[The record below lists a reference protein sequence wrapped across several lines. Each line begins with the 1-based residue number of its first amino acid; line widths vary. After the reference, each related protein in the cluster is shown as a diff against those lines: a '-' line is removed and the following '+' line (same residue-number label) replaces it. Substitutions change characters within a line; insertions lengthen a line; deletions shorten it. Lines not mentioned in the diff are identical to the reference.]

1 MTITVNDGCQMIL
14 DLTFFIVYVM
24 CEMCHFVA
32 GEELLTWV
40 AAAMSS
46 TENIWDGAEVNIQR
60 EKKLLMFN
68 M

>member
-1 MTITVNDGCQMIL
+1 M
-14 DLTFFIVYVM
+14 F
-24 CEMCHFVA
+24 EMCHFVA
-32 GEELLTWV
+32 CEELLTWV

-46 TENIWDGAEVNIQR
+46 TENIWDGAEVNKQR

>member
-1 MTITVNDGCQMIL
+1 
-14 DLTFFIVYVM
+14 M

-32 GEELLTWV
+32 CEELLTWV

-60 EKKLLMFN
+60 EKKKTVN
-68 M
+68 V